1 LTKITFILLIFLS
14 TAYLYADTYQ
24 CRRQNTGLYF
34 VRGITVDTTIDIKFY
49 GLDLKITT
57 NPSNVIG
64 ITRVKGSFLF
74 PRNSMFL
81 NFSSAMNID
90 SVTGEGVT
98 GFSQSNNTALISLT
112 AAVDDFDIKIYY
124 RGLPPQTGYGSF
136 TFSTQNNIPVIWSL
150 SEPYGSS
157 DWFPNKN
164 APSDKADSSE
174 VRITCAQNL
183 TGVSNGVLVSEIIN
197 NDNTKTYIWKSS
209 FPIASYLISIAVTN
223 YSLYKNYYR
232 YSMADSMDVT
242 HYIYPTQLNQLKPS
256 LDLTPRMIE
265 IFSDRYSQYPFLR
278 EKYGHAQFN
287 WGGGM
292 EHQTISS
299 MGSFGWG
306 IIAHELAHQ
315 WFGDKVTCRDF
326 HHIWLNEGF
335 ATFSEAMYLEDNEG
349 KESYKNHI
357 ALKMLD
363 AKRATGTVYVVDD
376 NNINE
381 IFNGNRTYSKGAV
394 IVHMLRG
401 ITGDSV
407 FFRILKNYLNDSLL
421 AYGTAVTEDLQ
432 RVAENIYGKSLNY
445 FFQEWIYGENYPKYK
460 IEWSYTRNQVSGN
473 DVRVK
478 LTQTQNNNPLF
489 FTMPAD
495 IKIKTNLGDTVF
507 TIFNNSRV
515 QEFILNVTGTPSE
528 ITFDPD
534 NKILKDKS
542 GDEPAESIDFR
553 LDQNYPNPFNPYTVI
568 NYKIK
573 STDKVTLK
581 IYDISGKEIQT
592 LVNEN
597 QRPSSYTVK
606 FVPANMASGVYFY
619 KLSAGGLSET
629 RKMIYLK

>member
-24 CRRQNTGLYF
+24 CRRQNTGLYS

-81 NFSSAMNID
+81 NFSTAMNID

-98 GFSQSNNTALISLT
+98 GFSQSNNTAVISFN

-335 ATFSEAMYLEDNEG
+335 ATFSEAIYLEDNEG

>member
-1 LTKITFILLIFLS
+1 MRIILLYII
-14 TAYLYADTYQ
+14 YLLATSAYADTEL
-24 CRRQNTGLYF
+24 CGRQ
-34 VRGITVDTTIDIKFY
+34 RAGIYSVKGVAVDTTIDIKYY
-49 GLDLKITT
+49 GLELKITS
-57 NPSNVIG
+57 NPNYLYG
-64 ITRVKGSFLF
+64 KTRVTGTFLN
-74 PRNSMFL
+74 PRNSLFL
-81 NFSSAMNID
+81 NLSNNLNVD
-90 SVTGEGVT
+90 SVNGINVT
-98 GFSQSNNTALISLT
+98 GFSHANNAVNISFT
-112 AAVDDFDIKIYY
+112 GNITEFDINIFY
-124 RGLPPQTGYGSF
+124 RGLPPQTGFGSF
-136 TFSTQNNIPVIWSL
+136 VFSTQNNVPVIWSL

-164 APSDKADSSE
+164 APSDKADSSD

-183 TGVSNGVLVSEIIN
+183 TGVSNGKLISEVIN
-197 NDNTKTYIWKSS
+197 NDNTKTYHWKSS
-209 FPIASYLISIAVTN
+209 YPIASYLISIAVTN

-232 YSMADSMDVT
+232 YSQSDSMDVT
-242 HYIYPTQLNQLKPS
+242 HYIYPTQLNQLKPN

-265 IFSDRYSQYPFLR
+265 IFSDRYSQYPYLA

-335 ATFSEAMYLEDNEG
+335 ATFSEAIYTEAKDG
-349 KESYKNHI
+349 KESYKNYI

-363 AKRATGTVYVVDD
+363 AKKAVGTVYVSDD

-381 IFNGNRTYSKGAV
+381 IFNGYRSYSKGAV

-401 ITGDSV
+401 VTGDSV
-407 FFRILKNYLNDSLL
+407 FFRILKNYLNDTAL
-421 AYGTAVTEDLQ
+421 AYGTAVTEDFQ
-432 RVAENIYGKSLNY
+432 RIAESVYGKSLNY

-460 IEWSYTRNQVSGN
+460 IEWSYTQNPASGN

-478 LTQTQNNNPLF
+478 ITQSQNSNPSF

-495 IKIKTNLGDTVF
+495 IKIKTNLGDTVL
-507 TIFNNSRV
+507 TVFNNSQV
-515 QEFILNVTGTPSE
+515 QEFVFNIIGTPSE

-542 GDEPAESIDFR
+542 GDEPVESIDFR

-573 STDKVTLK
+573 SSENVTLK
-581 IYDISGKEIQT
+581 VYDASGKEIQT
-592 LVNEN
+592 LVNGN
-597 QRPSSYTVK
+597 QRPASYTVK

-619 KLSAGGLSET
+619 KLTAGGFSET
-629 RKMIYLK
+629 RKMVYLK

>member
-1 LTKITFILLIFLS
+1 MS
-14 TAYLYADTYQ
+14 ADTHL
-24 CRRQNTGLYF
+24 CGRQKA
-34 VRGITVDTTIDIKFY
+34 GIYSVKGVAVDTTIDIKYY
-49 GLDLKITT
+49 GLDLKITS
-57 NPSNVIG
+57 NPNYLYG
-64 ITRVKGSFLF
+64 KTRITGTFLN
-74 PRNSMFL
+74 PGNLLFL
-81 NFSSAMNID
+81 NFSGNMNID
-90 SVTGEGVT
+90 SINGINVS
-98 GFSQSNNTALISLT
+98 GFSHSNNVVTVIFNGN
-112 AAVDDFDIKIYY
+112 VPGFDIDIYY
-124 RGLPPQTGYGSF
+124 KGLPPQTGYGSF
-136 TFSTQNNIPVIWSL
+136 VFSTQNNIPVIWSL

-164 APSDKADSSE
+164 APSDKADSSD

-183 TGVSNGVLVSEIIN
+183 TGVSNGKLVSEIVN
-197 NDNTKTYIWKSS
+197 NDNTKTYVWKSTY
-209 FPIASYLISIAVTN
+209 PIASYLISIAVTN

-232 YSMADSMDVT
+232 YSQSDSMDVT
-242 HYIYPTQLNQLKPS
+242 HYIYPTQLNQLKPN

-265 IFSDRYSQYPFLR
+265 IYSDRYSKYPYLT

-335 ATFSEAMYLEDNEG
+335 ATFSEAMYLEDKDG

-363 AKRATGTVYVVDD
+363 AKKAVGTVYVVDD

-401 ITGDSV
+401 VTGDSA
-407 FFRILKNYLNDSLL
+407 FFRILKNYLNDTAL
-421 AYGTAVTEDLQ
+421 AYGTAVTENLQ
-432 RVAENIYGKSLNY
+432 LVAENVHGTSLNY

-460 IEWSYTRNQVSGN
+460 IDWSYNKNQISGN

-478 LTQTQNNNPLF
+478 ITQSQNTNPAF

-507 TIFNNSRV
+507 TVFNNAQV
-515 QEFILNVTGTPSE
+515 QEFILNVSGTPSE

-542 GDEPAESIDFR
+542 GDEPVESIDFR
-553 LDQNYPNPFNPYTVI
+553 LEQNYPNPFNPYTVI

-573 STDKVTLK
+573 SSDNVTLK

-592 LVNEN
+592 LVDEN
-597 QRPSSYTVK
+597 LRPASYTVK

-619 KLSAGGLSET
+619 KLSAGGLTET
-629 RKMIYLK
+629 RKMVYIK